1 MKLADSTI
9 YNDGDLSI
17 PYTENSI
24 ICANMLGSRIR
35 SFYVA
40 TSTYQT
46 PSEYYKMWRS
56 NDREIP
62 LALDNLQD
70 IVIIYRAPAD
80 GTKGPELIEDLYD
93 IKEDEY
99 DDEYLEEKLDSLK
112 RTLNRGVEKIVGIA
126 RVILEEN

>member
-9 YNDGDLSI
+9 YNDGDLTL
-17 PYTENSI
+17 PTTENSI
-24 ICANMLGSRIR
+24 ICSTFDGEARFMVLGGGKSPIPKD
-35 SFYVA
+35 FWAVTQYVA
-40 TSTYQT
+40 L
-46 PSEYYKMWRS
+46 PAR
-56 NDREIP
+56 
-62 LALDNLQD
+62 ALKN

-80 GTKGPELIEDLYD
+80 GSKGPELIEDLYD

>member
-1 MKLADSTI
+1 MKLADATI

-17 PYTENSI
+17 SFTENSI

-40 TSTYQT
+40 NSTCYQT
-46 PSEYYKMWRS
+46 PCEYCEIWRS

-70 IVIIYRAPAD
+70 IVIIYRAPLE
-80 GTKGPELIEDLYD
+80 GVGPEMIEELHD
-93 IKEDEY
+93 KH
-99 DDEYLEEKLDSLK
+99 LEETHNKVEEFLTKTSK
-112 RTLNRGVEKIVGIA
+112 RIIEKVVDVTRAVLEVE
-126 RVILEEN
+126 